1 MLAVTIE
8 TATGFT
14 YINTFSRLC
23 ESTCVIKPTVQL
35 IKPGMQ
41 SHFYQIFEC
50 PLGDQA
56 DPSSYFVCELI
67 FIITSN

>member
-14 YINTFSRLC
+14 YINTFSPHC
-23 ESTCVIKPTVQL
+23 KNIHVIMPVVEL
-35 IKPGMQ
+35 IKPDMR

-50 PLGDQA
+50 PVNDQV
-56 DPSSYFVCELI
+56 DPSSHVVWELFFTI
-67 FIITSN
+67 ASN

>member
-14 YINTFSRLC
+14 YINTFSPHC
-23 ESTCVIKPTVQL
+23 QSTCVIKPTVQL
-35 IKPGMQ
+35 IKPDMQ
-41 SHFYQIFEC
+41 SHFYQIFEW

-56 DPSSYFVCELI
+56 DPSSYFVWEFI

>member
-8 TATGFT
+8 TVTGFT
-14 YINTFSRLC
+14 YINTFSSHC
-23 ESTCVIKPTVQL
+23 ESTRVIKPTVQL
-35 IKPGMQ
+35 SKSDMQ
-41 SHFYQIFEC
+41 SHFYQTFEC

-56 DPSSYFVCELI
+56 DPSSYFVWEFI